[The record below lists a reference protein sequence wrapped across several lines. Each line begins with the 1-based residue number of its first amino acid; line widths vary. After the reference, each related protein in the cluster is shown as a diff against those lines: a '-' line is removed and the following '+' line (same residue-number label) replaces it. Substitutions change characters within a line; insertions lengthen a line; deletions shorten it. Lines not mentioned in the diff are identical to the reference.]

1 MLEEGHD
8 IAIAYM
14 NSNIHPAEEYE
25 HRRAVLL
32 DFVREQGLEVIEG
45 VYDPQAW
52 SRAAGV
58 FGTDPDQRPD
68 RCRACY
74 RLRLEEACA
83 YAAANGFEGVATTLT
98 VSPINIRKPFARSSS
113 VRASP
118 MDSRR
123 CSAIIASNTPRPR
136 DAARPWACIART
148 TAVACFPR

>member
-1 MLEEGHD
+1 MKLLLHACCCPCTLEPLRLLLEEGHD

-32 DFVREQGLEVIEG
+32 DFAREQGLEVIEG

-68 RCRACY
+68 AARAI
-74 RLRLEEACA
+74 A
-83 YAAANGFEGVATTLT
+83 
-98 VSPINIRKPFARSSS
+98 FALKR
-113 VRASP
+113 RAR
-118 MDSRR
+118 M
-123 CSAIIASNTPRPR
+123 PRPMVSKAWPLR
-136 DAARPWACIART
+136 SR
-148 TAVACFPR
+148 